1 MFNCFNAKMTNM
13 NIRNAQF
20 IRGIVGTNDIIN
32 DVKAQ
37 IAFVGRS
44 NVGKSSLINSLVG
57 NKNLARSSS
66 TPGRTQQINFFL
78 IDQKVYF
85 VDLPGYG
92 YAKTSEKQREK
103 IRKMIIWYLTYS
115 EIEHKKVVLIVDAKA
130 GMRDFDLEMAE
141 LLKAEEIDFMVI
153 LNKIDKLK
161 QGEIVKAVRET
172 KGRINDERVKV
183 ITYSSKSQINK
194 NEIIGELCN

>member
-1 MFNCFNAKMTNM
+1 M
-13 NIRNAQF
+13 NLQNAQF
-20 IRGIVGTNDIIN
+20 VRGIVGTNDIIN
-32 DVKAQ
+32 DTKVQ

-78 IDQKVYF
+78 IDNKLYF

-92 YAKTSEKQREK
+92 YAKTSEKQKEK

-115 EIEHKKVVLIVDAKA
+115 GIEHKKVVLVVDAKA
-130 GMRDFDLEMAE
+130 GMQEFDLEMMD
-141 LLKAEEIDFMVI
+141 LLKSEEIDFMVI

-161 QGEIVKAVRET
+161 QGEVVKVKRET
-172 KGRINDERVKV
+172 KDKVSNDEIKV
-183 ITYSSKSQINK
+183 ITYSSKNQTNK
-194 NEIIGELCN
+194 NEIILELLN

>member
-1 MFNCFNAKMTNM
+1 M

-20 IRGIVGTNDIIN
+20 VRGIVGTNDIIN
-32 DVKAQ
+32 DTKAQ

-44 NVGKSSLINSLVG
+44 NVGKSTLLNSLVG
-57 NKNLARSSS
+57 NKSLARSSS

-92 YAKTSEKQREK
+92 YAKTPGKQREK

-115 EIEHKKVVLIVDAKA
+115 EIKHKKVVLIVDAKA
-130 GMRDFDLEMAE
+130 GIQDFDLEMVD
-141 LLKAEEIDFMVI
+141 LLKAEEIDFIVI

-161 QGEIVKAVRET
+161 QGEVVKVIRET
-172 KGRINDERVKV
+172 EEKISDDRIKI
-183 ITYSSKSQINK
+183 ITYSSKSQINRDK
-194 NEIIGELCN
+194 IIGELFN